1 MTAQRKNL
9 KTDIDTLDRILDLIN
24 YKKDAFVEYSSESD
38 LEKVIDYVNKT
49 KAKIE
54 KKRQSLPIGHRFSGT
69 FYLKK
74 PYTVPSEAVKIK
86 GSAFMPEHLVSW
98 KIESDDEYAN
108 NLWYVREIFKDKDM
122 KERVKRDDGLAVFEE
137 K

>member
-24 YKKDAFVEYSSESD
+24 YKKEAFVEYSSESE
-38 LEKVIDYVNKT
+38 LKKLIDYVNKT

-54 KKRQSLPIGHRFSGT
+54 NKRQSLPIGHRFSGT

-98 KIESDDEYAN
+98 RIESDDEYAK
-108 NLWYVREIFKDKDM
+108 NLWYVRDVFKDKAM
-122 KERVKRDDGLAVFEE
+122 KERVKREDGEPLFED

>member
-24 YKKDAFVEYSSESD
+24 YKKDAFVEYSSESE
-38 LEKVIDYVNKT
+38 LKKLVDYVNKT
-49 KAKIE
+49 KANIE
-54 KKRQSLPIGHRFSGT
+54 KKRQSLPIGHRFTGT

-98 KIESDDEYAN
+98 KIESDDEYAK
-108 NLWYVREIFKDKDM
+108 NLWYVRDVYKDKDL
-122 KERVKRDDGLAVFEE
+122 KERVKREDGEAVFED

>member
-9 KTDIDTLDRILDLIN
+9 KSDIDTLERILDLVN
-24 YKKDAFVEYSSESD
+24 YKKDAFVEYSSESE
-38 LEKVIDYVNKT
+38 LKKLVDYVNKT
-49 KAKIE
+49 KTKIE
-54 KKRQSLPIGHRFSGT
+54 KNRQSLPIGHRYTGT

-74 PYTVPSEAVKIK
+74 PYTVSNEAVKIK

>member
-9 KTDIDTLDRILDLIN
+9 KSDIDTLERILDLIN
-24 YKKDAFVEYSSESD
+24 YKKDAFVEYSSESEIKK
-38 LEKVIDYVNKT
+38 LVDYVNKT

-54 KKRQSLPIGHRFSGT
+54 KKRQSLPIGHRFNGT

-74 PYTVPSEAVKIK
+74 PYTVPSESVKIK

-98 KIESDDEYAN
+98 KIESDDEYAR
-108 NLWYVREIFKDKDM
+108 NLWYVRDIFKDKGM
-122 KERVKRDDGLAVFEE
+122 KERVKREDGKSVFED

>member
-9 KTDIDTLDRILDLIN
+9 KSDTDTLDRILDLIN
-24 YKKDAFVEYSSESD
+24 YKKGAFVEYSSENE
-38 LEKVIDYVNKT
+38 LKKLVDYVNKT

-54 KKRQSLPIGHRFSGT
+54 NKRQSLPIGHRFSGT

-98 KIESDDEYAN
+98 KIIIPQ
-108 NLWYVREIFKDKDM
+108 EI
-122 KERVKRDDGLAVFEE
+122 
-137 K
+137 

>member
-9 KTDIDTLDRILDLIN
+9 KSDIDTLDRILDLIN
-24 YKKDAFVEYSSESD
+24 YKKDAFVEYSSESE
-38 LEKVIDYVNKT
+38 LKKLVDYVNKT
-49 KAKIE
+49 KVKIK
-54 KKRQSLPIGHRFSGT
+54 KKRQRLPIGHRFTGT

-74 PYTVPSEAVKIK
+74 PYTMPSEAVKIK

-98 KIESDDEYAN
+98 KIESKDEYAK
-108 NLWYVREIFKDKDM
+108 NLWYMRDVYKDKAM
-122 KERVKRDDGLAVFEE
+122 KERVKREDGEAVFED

>member
-9 KTDIDTLDRILDLIN
+9 KSDIDTLDRILDLIN
-24 YKKDAFVEYSSESD
+24 YKKDAFVEYSSESE
-38 LEKVIDYVNKT
+38 LKKLVDYVNKT
-49 KAKIE
+49 KTKIE
-54 KKRQSLPIGHRFSGT
+54 KKRKNLPIGHRFSGT

-74 PYTVPSEAVKIK
+74 PYTMPCEAVKIK

-98 KIESDDEYAN
+98 KIESKDEYAK
-108 NLWYVREIFKDKDM
+108 NLWYVRDVFKDKGM
-122 KERVKRDDGLAVFEE
+122 KERVRREDGVEVFES